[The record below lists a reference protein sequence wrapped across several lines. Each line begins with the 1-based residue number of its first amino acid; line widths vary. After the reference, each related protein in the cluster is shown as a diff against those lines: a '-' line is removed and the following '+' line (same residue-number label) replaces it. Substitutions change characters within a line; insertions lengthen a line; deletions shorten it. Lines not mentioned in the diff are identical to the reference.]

1 MSSSKD
7 AISEVE
13 SAQPSPRPPPVST
26 PPSQIHSPAPG
37 RSPLHA
43 MASPLRAV
51 ASPLR
56 AMATPLASPVRKAV
70 AGVRE
75 CLEEVGHIT
84 RLADPRDAWLPI
96 TESRSGNAYY
106 AAFHNLSSGIGFQAL
121 VLPTAFASLGWC
133 VASFMFARWSL
144 LAQMGYDVLLFR
156 FLLCRTW
163 AIICLT
169 LAFGWQLYTLWLLV
183 RLHEPVA
190 GATRYSRYMHLATTV
205 FGACV
210 RFPKP
215 RRFFPLSLRAPKL
228 HACFRRRLTTHVV

>member
-1 MSSSKD
+1 MSSSSKQD
-7 AISEVE
+7 AISEVQ
-13 SAQPSPRPPPVST
+13 SAPPTPRPPTPPVVST
-26 PPSQIHSPAPG
+26 PPSQIQSPRAPSGG

-43 MASPLRAV
+43 MASPLRAM

-70 AGVRE
+70 AGVKA
-75 CLEEVGHIT
+75 VGNIT

-121 VLPTAFASLGWC
+121 VLPTAFASLGW
-133 VASFMFARWSL
+133 
-144 LAQMGYDVLLFR
+144 
-156 FLLCRTW
+156 TW

-190 GATRYSRYMHLATTV
+190 GATRYSRYMHLANTV
-205 FGACV
+205 FGA
-210 RFPKP
+210 FP
-215 RRFFPLSLRAPKL
+215 
-228 HACFRRRLTTHVV
+228 